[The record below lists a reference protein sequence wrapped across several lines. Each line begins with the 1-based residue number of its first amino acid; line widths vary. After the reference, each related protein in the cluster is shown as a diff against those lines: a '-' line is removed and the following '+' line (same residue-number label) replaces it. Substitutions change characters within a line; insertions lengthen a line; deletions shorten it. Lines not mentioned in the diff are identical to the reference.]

1 MNSRSQLEHDEGIG
15 QSVRKPNRELSR
27 RCNAGIEVVL
37 LWRQTTGELTVC
49 VTDQR
54 EGTYLELHPPPEL
67 ALDVFNHPYFYADR
81 GHPYYEDAR
90 LAA

>member
-1 MNSRSQLEHDEGIG
+1 MNSRNQPALDEDVD
-15 QSVRKPNRELSR
+15 QRVRGSNRELSR